1 MHSRNRTI
9 APSSST
15 APAAVRRLGGGMA
28 SALLAGLLAACSST
42 PLPPWEQ
49 GPAVQAGQVHRLPP
63 GQAMPMGVQGEAAA
77 PYSPAVAARFA
88 EPAVRY
94 ATPGLQQGREQF
106 SSNEEIQS
114 FLGQLAARPVAGV
127 AAQPLVIGRSQ
138 AGAPIHALLVG
149 KGVTLDPAGFA
160 RSGKPTVLLIG
171 QQHGN
176 EPAAGEALL
185 VAAEQL
191 LNGQWASALNQ
202 LNVIIVPRAN
212 PDGALAGRRA
222 LGNDIDLNR
231 DHLLLRTPEAR
242 ALAQLVRDYRP
253 LVIVDSHEFSVMG
266 RVQQKFQLVQAYDAM
281 LQYANTPNIGDFTIK
296 SANEWFVQP
305 MFQELKRHDLRAQWY
320 FTTSSDM
327 QDQSLSMGGIRP
339 DTGRNVN
346 GLKNAVSL
354 LIETRGVGIGRHHIQ
369 RRVHT
374 HVVLVR
380 KVLEQAAV
388 RASHLQQV
396 KSYVE
401 REAAS
406 SACSG
411 QIVIEAAQTQEHKEV
426 LLLDPN
432 TGADVV
438 RKLPWK
444 SSLQLQST
452 RQRNRPCGYLLAQSE
467 GDAVARLQMLGV
479 NVLRVAETGALQVE
493 RYQETAREQGQRQ
506 DVLGPMGSEAQ
517 ILRVQVQLARERVT
531 VPAGSYY
538 VPMGQPLAN
547 LAIAALEPD
556 TQNSY
561 FANRIQHDLGSL
573 VRVVEPPA
581 LVFEEVE

>member
-1 MHSRNRTI
+1 MHPRTRTI
-9 APSSST
+9 APTSST
-15 APAAVRRLGGGMA
+15 APAGRRLGGGMA
-28 SALLAGLLAACSST
+28 SLLLAGLLAACSST

-49 GPAVQAGQVHRLPP
+49 GPAVQAGQVQRLPP
-63 GQAMPMGVQGEAAA
+63 GQPVAMGVQGEAAA
-77 PYSPAVAARFA
+77 YSPAVAARFA

-94 ATPGLQQGREQF
+94 ATPGLQPGREQF

-114 FLGQLAARPVAGV
+114 LLGQLAARPVAGV

-138 AGAPIHALLVG
+138 AGAPIHALLMG

-191 LNGQWASALNQ
+191 LNGQWASVLSQ
-202 LNVIIVPRAN
+202 LNVIVVPRAN
-212 PDGALAGRRA
+212 PDGALAGQRA

-296 SANEWFVQP
+296 AANEWFVQP
-305 MFQELKRHDLRAQWY
+305 MFEELKRHDLRAQWY

-374 HVVLVR
+374 HVVLLR

-411 QIVIEAAQTQEHKEV
+411 QIVIDAAQTQEHKEV

-438 RKLPWK
+438 RRLPWK

-452 RQRNRPCGYLLAQSE
+452 RQRNRPCGYLLAHSE
-467 GDAVARLQMLGV
+467 GEAVARLQMLGV
-479 NVLRVAETGALQVE
+479 NVLRVAEAGDLQVE

-506 DVLGPMGSEAQ
+506 DVLGPMGREAQ

-538 VPMGQPLAN
+538 VPLGQPLAN

-561 FANRIQHDLGSL
+561 FANRIQHELGSL

>member
-1 MHSRNRTI
+1 MHPRNRTI
-9 APSSST
+9 APSSSS
-15 APAAVRRLGGGMA
+15 APTGRRLGAGMA
-28 SALLAGLLAACSST
+28 SALLVGLLAACSST
-42 PLPPWEQ
+42 PLPPWDQ
-49 GPAVQAGQVHRLPP
+49 GPAVQAAQVHRLPP
-63 GQAMPMGVQGEAAA
+63 GQAMPMGVQGEAGA
-77 PYSPAVAARFA
+77 YSPAVAARFA

-106 SSNEEIQS
+106 TSNEEIQT

-160 RSGKPTVLLIG
+160 RSGKPTVLFIG

-296 SANEWFVQP
+296 AANEWFVQP

-374 HVVLVR
+374 HVVLAR

-411 QIVIEAAQTQEHKEV
+411 QVVIEAAQTQEHKEV

-432 TGADVV
+432 TGADVA
-438 RKLPWK
+438 RRLPWK
-444 SSLQLQST
+444 SSLQLQSA
-452 RQRNRPCGYLLAQSE
+452 RQRNRPCGYLLAHSE

-479 NVLRVAETGALQVE
+479 NVLRVAEAGDLQVE

-573 VRVVEPPA
+573 VRVVEPPT